1 MGDQLKVLKL
11 NGLPDKSR
19 WEQAQVAL
27 EGAAGIVAVDCLL
40 DRDKID
46 ITFDA
51 SQADA
56 EGIIAFLLDN
66 GYVFRRFQVVEC

>member
-1 MGDQLKVLKL
+1 MGEQLKVLKL

-19 WEQAQVAL
+19 WEQARVVL
-27 EGAAGIVAVDCLL
+27 EGAAGIVTVECLL
-40 DRDKID
+40 DREKID

-66 GYVFRRFQVVEC
+66 GYVFRRFQVVD

>member
-1 MGDQLKVLKL
+1 MGDFLKVLKL

-27 EGAAGIVAVDCLL
+27 VGAVGIIAVECLL
-40 DRDKID
+40 DKERIN
-46 ITFDA
+46 ITYDA
-51 SQADA
+51 NQADA

>member
-1 MGDQLKVLKL
+1 MGEHLKVLKL

-19 WEQAQVAL
+19 WEQARVAL
-27 EGAAGIVAVDCLL
+27 EGAAGIVAVECLL
-40 DRDKID
+40 DREKID

-51 SQADA
+51 SQADV

-66 GYVFRRFQVVEC
+66 GYVFRRFQVVD